1 MSKEILCKKCTKK
14 GGKCTEKCLPK
25 DWDKTLEGV
34 YTAESWRFELSEMQV
49 RKLKAWER
57 SKPKKNLG
65 AIGGGLD
72 IVFMPTGIGSFVV
85 ARSWDGTEIDL
96 TEYDKL

>member
-1 MSKEILCKKCTKK
+1 MSKEILCKKCAKH

-25 DWDKTLEGV
+25 GWDATPEGV
-34 YTAESWRFELSEMQV
+34 YTASSYQFELNEAQT

-57 SKPKKNLG
+57 AKPKKYLG
-65 AIGGGLD
+65 PIGGHTE
-72 IVFMPTGIGSFVV
+72 IRFQITSIGYFVS
-85 ARSWDGTEIDL
+85 AHSWDGTEIDL